1 MVSGLGCQRK
11 MVEKSSTPGEQKV
24 EKDLPFKK
32 LESASFSKSEKLLL
46 KADFSAVFKRPS
58 DGRFSTN
65 PLRML
70 YRKNDLGLSR
80 IGIIVPKKIVRL
92 ATSRNRHKRLIK
104 EQFRL
109 VKKCLPNVDIVL
121 LLNKRVCE
129 KELMQGCERIWNFL
143 THEIDD

>member
-1 MVSGLGCQRK
+1 MVSVLGCQRK

-24 EKDLPFKK
+24 ENDLPFKK
-32 LESASFSKSEKLLL
+32 LDSASFRKSERLLL
-46 KADFSAVFKRPS
+46 KADFSTVFRKP
-58 DGRFSTN
+58 DGRFSTD

-92 ATSRNRHKRLIK
+92 ATVRNRHKRLIR

-109 VKKCLPNVDIVL
+109 VKKTLPNVDIVL
-121 LLNKRVCE
+121 LLKKRVCE
-129 KELMQGCERIWNFL
+129 KDLMQGCVRIWMFL
-143 THEIDD
+143 TTEIDD

>member
-11 MVEKSSTPGEQKV
+11 MVEKSSTPGDQRV
-24 EKDLPFKK
+24 EKDLPFEKVK
-32 LESASFSKSEKLLL
+32 SASFSKSERLLL
-46 KADFSAVFKRPS
+46 KADFSAVFRNPN
-58 DGRFSTN
+58 GRFSAN

-80 IGIIVPKKIVRL
+80 IGIVIPKKIVRL
-92 ATSRNRHKRLIK
+92 ATSRNRYKRVIR

-109 VKKCLPNVDIVL
+109 FKEYLPNVDIVL

-143 THEIDD
+143 THERDD

>member
-11 MVEKSSTPGEQKV
+11 MVEKSSTPDEQRV

-46 KADFSAVFKRPS
+46 KTDFSAVFRTPT
-58 DGRFSTN
+58 GRFSAN
-65 PLRML
+65 SLRML

-129 KELMQGCERIWNFL
+129 KELMQVVSEFGIF
-143 THEIDD
+143 

>member
-1 MVSGLGCQRK
+1 MVFGLGCQQK
-11 MVEKSSTPGEQKV
+11 MVEKLSTPDEQKV
-24 EKDLPFKK
+24 EENLPFKK
-32 LESASFSKSEKLLL
+32 LNSASFCKSEQLLL
-46 KADFSAVFKRPS
+46 KADFSAVFSNPHW
-58 DGRFSTN
+58 RFSAS

-70 YRKNDLGLSR
+70 CRRNDLGLSR

-92 ATSRNRHKRLIK
+92 ATSRNRHKRVIK

-109 VKKCLPNVDIVL
+109 VKKCLPNVDIVF

-129 KELMQGCERIWNFL
+129 KELMQSCERIWIFL

>member
-1 MVSGLGCQRK
+1 MVFGLGCQQK
-11 MVEKSSTPGEQKV
+11 MVEKSSTRDEQKV
-24 EKDLPFKK
+24 GKNLPFKK
-32 LESASFSKSEKLLL
+32 LESTSFSKSEKLLQ
-46 KADFSAVFKRPS
+46 KADFSAVFSNPHWK
-58 DGRFSTN
+58 FSAS

-70 YRKNDLGLSR
+70 CRRNDLGLSR

-92 ATSRNRHKRLIK
+92 ATSRNRHKRVIR

-109 VKKCLPNVDIVL
+109 FKEYLPNVDIVL

-143 THEIDD
+143 THERDD

>member
-1 MVSGLGCQRK
+1 MVFGLGCQRK
-11 MVEKSSTPGEQKV
+11 MVEKSLTLEEQRVGKN
-24 EKDLPFKK
+24 LPFKK

-46 KADFSAVFKRPS
+46 KTDFSAVFSNPRW
-58 DGRFSTN
+58 RFSAS

-70 YRKNDLGLSR
+70 CRSNDLGLSR

-92 ATSRNRHKRLIK
+92 ATSRNRHKRVIK

-109 VKKCLPNVDIVL
+109 VKNCLPNVDIVL

-129 KELMQGCERIWNFL
+129 KELMHSCERIWNFL

>member
-1 MVSGLGCQRK
+1 MVFGLGCQRK
-11 MVEKSSTPGEQKV
+11 MVEKSSTPDEQRVGKN
-24 EKDLPFKK
+24 LPFKK
-32 LESASFSKSEKLLL
+32 VESASFSKSEKLLL
-46 KADFSAVFKRPS
+46 KADFSAVFSNPHWS
-58 DGRFSTN
+58 FSAS

-70 YRKNDLGLSR
+70 CRRNDLGLSR

-92 ATSRNRHKRLIK
+92 ATSRNRHKRVIK

-129 KELMQGCERIWNFL
+129 KELMQSCERIWNFL

>member
-1 MVSGLGCQRK
+1 
-11 MVEKSSTPGEQKV
+11 MVEKSSTPGERKV
-24 EKDLPFKK
+24 EKGLPFRK
-32 LESASFSKSEKLLL
+32 LEGLSFSKSEKLLF
-46 KADFSAVFKRPS
+46 KEDFSAVFRNPN
-58 DGRFSTN
+58 GRFLVS

-70 YRKNDLGLSR
+70 YRNNDLGLSR

-92 ATSRNRHKRLIK
+92 ATSRNRYKRVIR

-109 VKKCLPNVDIVL
+109 VKEYLPNVDIVL

-129 KELMQGCERIWNFL
+129 KELTQGCDRIWKFL

>member
-1 MVSGLGCQRK
+1 MVFGLGCQRK
-11 MVEKSSTPGEQKV
+11 MVEKSSTQDEQRVGKN
-24 EKDLPFKK
+24 LPFKK

-46 KADFSAVFKRPS
+46 KTEFSAVFSNPHR
-58 DGRFSTN
+58 RFSAC
-65 PLRML
+65 PVRML
-70 YRKNDLGLSR
+70 CRRNDLDLSR

-92 ATSRNRHKRLIK
+92 ATSRNRHKRVIK

-121 LLNKRVCE
+121 LLNKRVGE

-143 THEIDD
+143 NHEIDD

>member
-11 MVEKSSTPGEQKV
+11 MVEKSSTPGDQRV
-24 EKDLPFKK
+24 EKDLPFEKVK
-32 LESASFSKSEKLLL
+32 SASFSKSERLLL
-46 KADFSAVFKRPS
+46 KADFSAVFRNPN
-58 DGRFSTN
+58 GRFSAN

-80 IGIIVPKKIVRL
+80 IGIVIPKKIVRL
-92 ATSRNRHKRLIK
+92 ATSRNRHKRVIR

-109 VKKCLPNVDIVL
+109 FKEYLPNVDIVL

-143 THEIDD
+143 THERDD